1 MKCLHPRQLASPRKV
16 AFAEQNGKPT
26 HSVLGKADDIGE
38 ETGTSTRWDRRGR
51 GPGIWG
57 KICRDRVGKNPLA
70 AGAGSNLQRLS
81 DQGEKSKEGRARRVW
96 RMSPYEQGTRSNVL
110 GGGGSRLPMGG
121 NTDCGQRDSGYLA
134 VSNVSMGGRLDKTGA
149 VAGRCPGD
157 EAVGKPRS
165 QGVCE
170 PALEPWQRGKGL
182 WRKSQDFKPDRG
194 NPAVRHYRGA
204 TGNVSHGG
212 TVNPSCNRKS
222 RNGNPPPKAG
232 RARALSQPQRKR
244 GANR

>member
-1 MKCLHPRQLASPRKV
+1 MSR
-16 AFAEQNGKPT
+16 E
-26 HSVLGKADDIGE
+26 
-38 ETGTSTRWDRRGR
+38 RG
-51 GPGIWG
+51 
-57 KICRDRVGKNPLA
+57 
-70 AGAGSNLQRLS
+70 
-81 DQGEKSKEGRARRVW
+81 
-96 RMSPYEQGTRSNVL
+96 SNVL

-134 VSNVSMGGRLDKTGA
+134 VSNVSVGGRLDKTGA

-170 PALEPWQRGKGL
+170 PALEPWRRGKGL

-204 TGNVSHGG
+204 TGNVAMVGMRTRLAIERAG
-212 TVNPSCNRKS
+212 TVTPH
-222 RNGNPPPKAG
+222 
-232 RARALSQPQRKR
+232 LKR
-244 GANR
+244 GAPVLYPNP

>member
-1 MKCLHPRQLASPRKV
+1 
-16 AFAEQNGKPT
+16 
-26 HSVLGKADDIGE
+26 
-38 ETGTSTRWDRRGR
+38 
-51 GPGIWG
+51 
-57 KICRDRVGKNPLA
+57 
-70 AGAGSNLQRLS
+70 
-81 DQGEKSKEGRARRVW
+81 
-96 RMSPYEQGTRSNVL
+96 MSPYEQGTGSNVL

-134 VSNVSMGGRLDKTGA
+134 VSNVSVGGRLDKTGA

-170 PALEPWQRGKGL
+170 PALEPWRRGKGL

-204 TGNVSHGG
+204 TGNVAMVGMRTRLAIERAG
-212 TVNPSCNRKS
+212 TVTPH
-222 RNGNPPPKAG
+222 
-232 RARALSQPQRKR
+232 LKR
-244 GANR
+244 GAPVLYPNPNGNGEQTDRPDLRSNGASPRPYKSRFSTFPPPRFLSPENQNTSPRACYRPRPRGGAPRRFHQRRLPIR